1 MKLQTM
7 ERFADQPAC
16 HRIWKLALASMIMAA
31 ATGLLYRGQLLFGWV
46 EGLSLTNIRH
56 AHSHLM
62 FFSWV
67 TPVPMLYFS
76 IRRTAAEES
85 VGHGLIFWMYWITMM
100 GLLSYPFF
108 LLFGYRPAVIG
119 SMELPLS
126 VMLSG
131 LVMIGWYGY
140 TWSWWRF
147 KKRSTTDRDGATA
160 LFEGALLMLVLSSF
174 SAWGVAATSMGR
186 IDLPELTSG
195 FTHLFLALFTN
206 GWAFVAALAM
216 IAAHLQE
223 RSRSQADVNDHRPG
237 RWLLLIL
244 AGAPLTFPLGMGAGT
259 LPEVWLLTARLGA
272 LLLASGLLLLLVTF
286 WLSREQLNGPLQW
299 QMALFSAVAILL
311 FCSAGV
317 PGTIWTGSVP
327 LRVFF
332 LHLLL
337 LGGVSLTFLWIR
349 FESYGRSGRVLW
361 AVVAVGVAGM
371 LLFLILHT
379 PLAGRWISVGT
390 PVGRELTMLWISVWI
405 VTGLVG
411 MYGLEV
417 RLGTPVSECRNQMH
431 RSVEKQKKRYH
442 VGHGVGIGTD
452 QHGEDNHDDPE
463 WNQLEADQKNDPEK
477 SQKES
482 KGHRN
487 E

>member
-7 ERFADQPAC
+7 ERLAEQPAW
-16 HRIWKLALASMIMAA
+16 HRLWKLALASMILAA
-31 ATGLLYRGQLLFGWV
+31 ATGLLYRGQLLYGWAD
-46 EGLSLTNIRH
+46 GLSLTHIRH

-76 IRRTAAEES
+76 IRRTAVGES
-85 VGHGLIFWMYWITMM
+85 VGRALIFWIYWIAVA

-140 TWSWWRF
+140 TWSWWRA
-147 KKRSTTDRDGATA
+147 KKRSTTDRDGATD
-160 LFEGALLMLVLSSF
+160 LFEGALLMLIFSSLG
-174 SAWGVAATSMGR
+174 AWGVAATSMGG
-186 IDLPELTSG
+186 IDLPELSSG

-206 GWAFVAALAM
+206 GWALVAALAM

-223 RSRSQADVNDHRPG
+223 RSRSQADADGHRSG

-259 LPEVWLLTARLGA
+259 LSEVWLLAARLGA
-272 LLLASGLLLLLVTF
+272 LLLASGLLILLGTF
-286 WLSREQLNGPLQW
+286 WRSREQLNGPLRW

-311 FCSAGV
+311 LCSAV
-317 PGTIWTGSVP
+317 APGTIWTGSAPV
-327 LRVFF
+327 RVFF

-349 FESYGRSGRVLW
+349 FESYGRSGHVLW

-371 LLFLILHT
+371 LLFLLLHT
-379 PLAGRWISVGT
+379 PLAGRWISIGT
-390 PVGRELTMLWISVWI
+390 PVGRELTLLWSSVWI

-417 RLGTPVSECRNQMH
+417 RSGSLVAERRNQMH
-431 RSVEKQKKRYH
+431 RSVKKQEEGDH
-442 VGHGVGIGTD
+442 VGHRIGIGTD
-452 QHGEDNHDDPE
+452 QQGKNDHDDPE
-463 WNQLEADQKNDPEK
+463 RYQLETDQKNDTEE
-477 SQKES
+477 SQKQG
-482 KGHRN
+482 KGNRN